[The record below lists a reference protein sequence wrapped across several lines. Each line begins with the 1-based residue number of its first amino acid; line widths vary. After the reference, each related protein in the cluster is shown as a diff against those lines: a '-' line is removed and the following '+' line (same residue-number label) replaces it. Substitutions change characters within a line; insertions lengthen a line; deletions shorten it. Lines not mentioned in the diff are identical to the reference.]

1 MTLALYGKSR
11 GRQRWLL
18 LAAVLAIVAAV
29 TFGVA
34 GADSGRYAFAQ
45 DGDETTEPSTE
56 GAPTEGA
63 TEEATEPPTE
73 EATEPPA
80 TEEAT
85 EPPVTEE
92 ATEESTQGITQESA
106 TAESQTQDSQTEEVT
121 PVGATLNPSHVGAT
135 APGFQTEG
143 DCGPFTGEFDWAFH
157 FVFQGSSTDFTS
169 IVASFTGG
177 TVVHSTFEGKHAFVY
192 VNSDNGPITLDSASA
207 TTVHNGGNQ
216 ERDTTFNLSHI
227 CEGEGGAEETTL
239 TVIKTVNTNN
249 NPEFTGVASDFSINV
264 TTDGGAA
271 VFGPFMGSETGTVV
285 DITSPGQT
293 FRVTEADTRGYNL
306 MFSGDCTATGD
317 GISADVFVAAGE
329 HKTCTLTNT
338 APPVTETEGTLNV
351 IKVVD
356 TNNNPEFTGSPGDF
370 MISVQTDG
378 GDPVEG
384 PFAGEGAPGTAVS
397 VPGGQTFQVIE
408 PDTRGYNLTF
418 SGDCAADGTVFVDV
432 GQTKTCTLTNTAP
445 PVSTL
450 NVIKVVDTN
459 NNPEFTGAPGDFQI
473 SVQTDGG
480 TLIEGPFS
488 GEGAPGTAV
497 SVPGGQTFQVI
508 EPDTRGY
515 NLTFSGDCAA
525 DGTVFVDVGQ
535 TKTCTLTN
543 TAPPVS
549 TLNVIKV
556 VDTNNNPEFTGSP
569 GDFMISVQTDG
580 GTPVEGPFAGE
591 SDPGT
596 AVTVPGGQTFQ
607 VIEPDTRGY
616 NLTFTGDCAA
626 DGTVFVDVGQTKT
639 CTLTNTAPD
648 VEDNASI
655 IVRKEAGD
663 DEATLFPFTFG
674 LMGGAAT
681 SFDLEDDAA
690 DTNVDDMR
698 TFGSL
703 GAGVFVITDVGVDGW
718 SLTDITCTSDGTLS
732 VVEDMDAGTATVTLA
747 AGENVECIFTNA
759 ENPVAGTSQV
769 TIVKDAGGLP
779 NSAVSFTVEGFDGLT
794 GFDLDDDPATAT
806 PNIQVIP
813 GISDDTFTVTEGL
826 VAGWELADIVCVND
840 ADEED
845 DLESIATASLGDRE
859 VVFDI
864 GANLGLSITCTFF
877 NEQAQVG
884 ETPTVTPTTPA
895 TETPTVSPTTETPT
909 VSPTTE
915 TPTASP
921 TTETPTASPT
931 TPATATE
938 ETTVES
944 LAPSTSTTG
953 GVIQESAVGGATPIA
968 PSTGTGTNAAEQTAT
983 LGLIIAGLV
992 AMTAGASLLA
1002 IRRRS

>member
-106 TAESQTQDSQTEEVT
+106 TAESQTQDSQTEDLT

-216 ERDTTFNLSHI
+216 ELDTTFNLSHI

-356 TNNNPEFTGSPGDF
+356 TNNNPEFTG
-370 MISVQTDG
+370 
-378 GDPVEG
+378 
-384 PFAGEGAPGTAVS
+384 
-397 VPGGQTFQVIE
+397 
-408 PDTRGYNLTF
+408 
-418 SGDCAADGTVFVDV
+418 AA
-432 GQTKTCTLTNTAP
+432 
-445 PVSTL
+445 
-450 NVIKVVDTN
+450 
-459 NNPEFTGAPGDFQI
+459 GDFQI

-616 NLTFTGDCAA
+616 NLTFGGDCAA

-759 ENPVAGTSQV
+759 ENPVAGTSEV

-845 DLESIATASLGDRE
+845 DLEGIATASLGDRE

-895 TETPTVSPTTETPT
+895 TETPTVSPTTETPTVSPTTETPTASPTTETPT

>member
-1 MTLALYGKSR
+1 
-11 GRQRWLL
+11 
-18 LAAVLAIVAAV
+18 
-29 TFGVA
+29 
-34 GADSGRYAFAQ
+34 
-45 DGDETTEPSTE
+45 
-56 GAPTEGA
+56 
-63 TEEATEPPTE
+63 
-73 EATEPPA
+73 
-80 TEEAT
+80 
-85 EPPVTEE
+85 VTEE

-216 ERDTTFNLSHI
+216 ELDTTFNLSHI

-378 GDPVEG
+378 G
-384 PFAGEGAPGTAVS
+384 
-397 VPGGQTFQVIE
+397 
-408 PDTRGYNLTF
+408 
-418 SGDCAADGTVFVDV
+418 
-432 GQTKTCTLTNTAP
+432 
-445 PVSTL
+445 
-450 NVIKVVDTN
+450 
-459 NNPEFTGAPGDFQI
+459 
-473 SVQTDGG
+473 
-480 TLIEGPFS
+480 
-488 GEGAPGTAV
+488 
-497 SVPGGQTFQVI
+497 
-508 EPDTRGY
+508 
-515 NLTFSGDCAA
+515 
-525 DGTVFVDVGQ
+525 
-535 TKTCTLTN
+535 
-543 TAPPVS
+543 
-549 TLNVIKV
+549 
-556 VDTNNNPEFTGSP
+556 
-569 GDFMISVQTDG
+569 
-580 GTPVEGPFAGE
+580 TPVEGPFAGE

-616 NLTFTGDCAA
+616 NLTFGGDCAA

-703 GAGVFVITDVGVDGW
+703 GAGVFVIADVGVDGW

-845 DLESIATASLGDRE
+845 DLEGIATASLGDRE